1 MHCSSADVW
10 AQVLR
15 KYSRGLSATTFRNC
29 EYFFASTPKMS
40 PPTVSTATPTDVQAL
55 TRRYMRRFLR
65 EKPAGDVYPSGW
77 LDVGTRDP
85 PNDSELV
92 EVPRDRV
99 VMLDGDSG
107 HVLLLDPID
116 PILASMATHTS
127 SVHDTMRFRTRSND
141 APELETAFRL
151 YGEAAGSSRPLETVH
166 SGVES
171 LRCARRIIARARH
184 IYLHLPGEAS
194 GRGCAAKKDLYGR
207 FLLDIWLQP
216 EDGGP
221 LRLLPEV
228 LAECGHTVPILTG
241 GLDKRIYDAMENA
254 RENRRGL
261 FRLPEETRSYP
272 CRPWDLRKEN
282 NAAMDEDHQCSAYA
296 TLQQHQPRGLVDV
309 LVTFFRVISSTK
321 KTEGLLYPAPS
332 TIRGAGFGLFLRPR
346 YDTIAAGSYLCTYA
360 TAWTQGRPYAE
371 AGKCV

>member
-1 MHCSSADVW
+1 MHCASTDVW

-15 KYSRGLSATTFRNC
+15 KCSRGLSATTFRNC
-29 EYFFASTPKMS
+29 EYFFVSTPKMS
-40 PPTVSTATPTDVQAL
+40 PPTLSTATPTDVQAL
-55 TRRYMRRFLR
+55 TRRYMKRFLK
-65 EKPAGDVYPSGW
+65 EKSAGDDYPLGW
-77 LDVGTRDP
+77 LDVGTQDP
-85 PNDSELV
+85 PNVRELV
-92 EVPRDRV
+92 EVPGDRV

-116 PILASMATHTS
+116 PILASMVTHTS
-127 SVHDTMRFRTRSND
+127 CVHDTMRFRTRSND

-151 YGEAAGSSRPLETVH
+151 YGEAGSSRPLDTVH

-184 IYLHLPGEAS
+184 VYLHLPGEAS

-228 LAECGHTVPILTG
+228 LAESGHTVPILTG
-241 GLDKRIYDAMENA
+241 GLDKRIYDAMVNA
-254 RENRRGL
+254 RERRIGL
-261 FRLPEETRSYP
+261 FRLPDETRAYP

-282 NAAMDEDHQCSAYA
+282 NAAMDEDHQCADDA
-296 TLQQHQPRGLVDV
+296 TLMRHQPHGAVEEP
-309 LVTFFRVISSTK
+309 VTFFRVISSTK
-321 KTEGLLYPAPS
+321 ATEGLVYPAPS

-360 TAWTQGRPYAE
+360 TEWTQRRPYAE